1 MRSIKALEL
10 LRQNRI
16 NELKAKLEDEVYQ
29 DSLKTRPNAKKRY
42 TAMKKYFS
50 YHNSGREILQK
61 PCPIEYEGQQ
71 YTSFTNSWSLA
82 LTTEPTGEIALC
94 DEPDR
99 YPDVRR
105 IISFNGEEG
114 QIDFADVFARAKS
127 RGYKLN
133 RAGFSSNQYLMHY
146 DGSYFRLALLDA
158 TYGIIDNGT
167 IATVYHA
174 PNSIRPLTIQTEI
187 GICVIMPIRFDGN
200 PDASGNVIIEVSKDE
215 VVTVDTDE
223 IAELIT
229 RRRRQVLVHSV
240 IYYKMDDNLISDA
253 QWSKWAFELAEL
265 QNKYP
270 EIAKTCWYADE
281 FEGFEGS
288 SGYDL
293 PLDDLWAEQVARR
306 LIQIRDRRASNNT

>member
-1 MRSIKALEL
+1 MRSIRALEL

-16 NELKAKLEDEVYQ
+16 NELRTQLEDEVYQ
-29 DSLKTRPNAKKRY
+29 ESLKTRPNAKKRY

-82 LTTEPTGEIALC
+82 LTTEPIGEIDIC
-94 DEPDR
+94 SEPER
-99 YPDVRR
+99 YPDIRR
-105 IISFNGEEG
+105 IISFDGEERE
-114 QIDFADVFARAKS
+114 IDFADVFARAKS

-133 RAGFSSNQYLMHY
+133 KSGFSSNQYLMHY
-146 DGSYFRLALLDA
+146 DGAYFRLALLDA

-167 IATVYHA
+167 KATVYHA
-174 PNSIRPLTIQTEI
+174 PNSIRPLTIKTEI

-200 PDASGNVIIEVSKDE
+200 PDDSGNVIIEVTGEE
-215 VVTVDTDE
+215 VITVDTEE
-223 IAELIT
+223 IAELIN

-240 IYYKMDDNLISDA
+240 IYYNMNDNLISDS
-253 QWSKWAFELAEL
+253 QWSSWAFELAEL

-270 EIAKTCWYADE
+270 EIAKNCWYADD
-281 FEGFEGS
+281 FEGFDGS
-288 SGYDL
+288 SGFDL
-293 PLDDLWAEQVARR
+293 PLNDPWAEQKARKLLQLRDIKEGRVA
-306 LIQIRDRRASNNT
+306 